1 MKRIITLLFILI
13 SILTLELKSQQSPL
27 YSQFMFNPY
36 VINPA
41 LAGTHNYYQIRSNH
55 RFQWIGIKDAPITNT
70 LSIYGPLEKQPMG
83 IGGYIYSDVIGPE
96 SKTGLYG
103 TYAYNYPINAEI
115 KVSMGLTVGFLQYKI
130 DGTKINFY
138 DTEPIYSGGV
148 ESKFLPDANVGVYLY
163 SSMFHVGFAANQLIN
178 NKLKFGAEPTGLSKL
193 KSHFYLTGG
202 YKYYINR
209 DWAVEP
215 TLILKEVLPTP
226 PQLDF
231 AGRVIYQNMAW
242 LGVSFRTSDAVS
254 VLLGYAY
261 ENKIYIGYSYDIGV
275 NDIRTYNSGSHEL
288 MVGFKFND
296 LK

>member
-1 MKRIITLLFILI
+1 MKKIITLIFFLI
-13 SILTLELKSQQSPL
+13 SIVGVKLYSQQNPL
-27 YSQFMFNPY
+27 YTQFMFNPY

-55 RFQWIGIKDAPITNT
+55 RFQWTGIKDAPITNT

-83 IGGYIYSDVIGPE
+83 IGGYIFSDVIGPE
-96 SKTGLYG
+96 SKTGIYG
-103 TYAYNYPINAEI
+103 TYAYNYPINDRI
-115 KVSMGLTVGFLQYKI
+115 KVSMGLTAGFLQYKI

-138 DTEPIYSGGV
+138 ETEPIYSGGI
-148 ESKFLPDANVGVYLY
+148 ESKFIPDANVGVYVY

-178 NKLKFGAEPTGLSKL
+178 NKLNFGTDPTGLSKL

-202 YKYYINR
+202 YTYYINR
-209 DWAVEP
+209 DWMVEP
-215 TLILKEVLPTP
+215 TLILKQVFPTP

-231 AGRVIYQNMAW
+231 ASRIIYQKMAW

-261 ENKIYIGYSYDIGV
+261 EDKLYIGYSYDIGI
-275 NDIRTYNSGSHEL
+275 NDIRGYNSGSHEV
-288 MVGFKFND
+288 MIGFKFND

>member
-1 MKRIITLLFILI
+1 
-13 SILTLELKSQQSPL
+13 
-27 YSQFMFNPY
+27 MFNPY

-55 RFQWIGIKDAPITNT
+55 RFQWTGIKDAPITNT

-83 IGGYIYSDVIGPE
+83 IGGYIFSDVIGPE
-96 SKTGLYG
+96 SKTGIYG
-103 TYAYNYPINAEI
+103 TYSYNYPIDDRI
-115 KVSMGLTVGFLQYKI
+115 KVSMGLTAGFLQYKI
-130 DGTKINFY
+130 DGTKISFNE
-138 DTEPIYSGGV
+138 TEPTYSGGI
-148 ESKFLPDANVGVYLY
+148 ESKFIPDANVGVYLY
-163 SSMFHVGFAANQLIN
+163 SSMFHVGFAAHQLFN
-178 NKLKFGAEPTGLSKL
+178 NKLNLGADPTGLSKL

-215 TLILKEVLPTP
+215 TLILKAVMPTP

-231 AGRVIYQNMAW
+231 ASRIIYQNMTW

-261 ENKIYIGYSYDIGV
+261 ENKLYIGYSYDIGIS
-275 NDIRTYNSGSHEL
+275 DIRTYNSGSHEV
-288 MVGFKFND
+288 MIGFKFND

>member
-1 MKRIITLLFILI
+1 MMKKIIFPILLIILC
-13 SILTLELKSQQSPL
+13 SGKLFGQQSPL
-27 YSQFMFNPY
+27 YTQFMFNPY

-41 LAGTHNYYQIRSNH
+41 IAGTYNFYQIRSNH
-55 RFQWIGIKDAPITNT
+55 RFQWIGIQDAPITNT

-83 IGGYIYSDVIGPE
+83 LGGYIFSDVIGPE

-103 TYAYNYPINAEI
+103 TYAYNYPINEEI
-115 KVSMGLTVGFLQYKI
+115 KISMGLTAGLLQYKI
-130 DGTKINFY
+130 DGTQIDFY
-138 DTEPIYSGGV
+138 EVEPTYSQGI
-148 ESKFLPDANVGVYLY
+148 ESRFIPDASVGLYLY
-163 SSMFHVGFAANQLIN
+163 SHMFHVGFSANQLIN
-178 NKLKFGAEPTGLSKL
+178 NKLNLGADPTGLSKL

-215 TLILKEVLPTP
+215 TMIVKAVLPTP

-231 AGRVIYQNMAW
+231 AARTIYQNMLW
-242 LGVSFRTSDAVS
+242 LGFTYRTGDAVS

-261 ENKIYIGYSYDIGV
+261 ENKILIGYSYDIGI
-275 NDIRTYNSGSHEL
+275 NDIAPYNTGSHEL
-288 MVGFKFND
+288 MIGFKFDD